1 MQNEEQNLN
10 EAQTGNGVKADVT
23 SSAVKKNGK
32 ILITEKQ
39 KQQFN
44 LMLNTLRKIS
54 KGYQT
59 TSQLRK
65 DSEKDW
71 GLDFE
76 EAIEMAYENIQGEAA
91 FASKNVKPLQ

>member
-10 EAQTGNGVKADVT
+10 EAQTGNSIKADVT

-32 ILITEKQ
+32 VYITEKQ

-44 LMLNTLRKIS
+44 KMLNSLKKI
-54 KGYQT
+54 KAYQT
-59 TSQLRK
+59 PDRLRK

-76 EAIEMAYENIQGEAA
+76 EAIEMAYENIQSEAA

>member
-10 EAQTGNGVKADVT
+10 EAQTGNSIKADVT

-44 LMLNTLRKIS
+44 IMLNALKKI
-54 KGYQT
+54 KAYQT
-59 TSQLRK
+59 PDRLRK

>member
-44 LMLNTLRKIS
+44 LMLNSLKKI
-54 KGYQT
+54 KAYQT
-59 TSQLRK
+59 PDRLRK

-76 EAIEMAYENIQGEAA
+76 EAIEMAYENIQSEAA

>member
-1 MQNEEQNLN
+1 MEEQNLN
-10 EAQTGNGVKADVT
+10 EPQSPALQQGAVT

-32 ILITEKQ
+32 VYITEKQ

-44 LMLNTLRKIS
+44 KMLNSLKKI
-54 KGYQT
+54 KAYQT
-59 TSQLRK
+59 PDRLRR

-76 EAIEMAYENIQGEAA
+76 EAIEMAYENIQSEAA

>member
-1 MQNEEQNLN
+1 MSKVE
-10 EAQTGNGVKADVT
+10 
-23 SSAVKKNGK
+23 
-32 ILITEKQ
+32 ITARQ

-44 LMLNTLRKIS
+44 LMLNALKKIS

-76 EAIEMAYENIQGEAA
+76 EAIEMAYENIQSEAA
-91 FASKNVKPLQ
+91 FACKGVKALQ